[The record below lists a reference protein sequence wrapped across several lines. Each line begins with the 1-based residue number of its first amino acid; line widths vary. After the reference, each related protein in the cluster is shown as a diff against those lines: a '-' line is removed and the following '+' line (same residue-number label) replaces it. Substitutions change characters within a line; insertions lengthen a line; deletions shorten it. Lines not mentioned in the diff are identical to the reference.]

1 MAASQETV
9 LGSHVSP
16 SLSFFSLE
24 RERKKEKV
32 GRVPRT
38 VVRTLPSPMVVI
50 KGEPGS
56 YDMQL
61 NLDPPLE
68 GRDNC

>member
-1 MAASQETV
+1 
-9 LGSHVSP
+9 
-16 SLSFFSLE
+16 
-24 RERKKEKV
+24 
-32 GRVPRT
+32 
-38 VVRTLPSPMVVI
+38 MVVI

-68 GRDNC
+68 GRDNYPMTTCAQAGAACVISCLFLSYWRVRERLIATLLIRKEKLRHRADN